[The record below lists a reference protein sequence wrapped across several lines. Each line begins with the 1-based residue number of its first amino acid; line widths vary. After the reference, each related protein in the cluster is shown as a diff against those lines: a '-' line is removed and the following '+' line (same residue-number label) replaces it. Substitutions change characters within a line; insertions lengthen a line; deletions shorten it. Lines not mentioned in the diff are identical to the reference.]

1 MSSVQ
6 ISPEKTGQDRATEEP
21 DSRPQEKDSI
31 FGIKRNCNFRY
42 VGGRGCARAQNG
54 SHAHAWWVVLPPH
67 GDGYILCYPPKEVF
81 SISPYFHLRRF
92 TLYRIVPRCFFS
104 YLFFPIIR
112 STQSNLEDS
121 SGF

>member
-6 ISPEKTGQDRATEEP
+6 ISPQKTGQDRAAGNRTADP
-21 DSRPQEKDSI
+21 RRRIRFLALK
-31 FGIKRNCNFRY
+31 GI
-42 VGGRGCARAQNG
+42 VTSDMWADGDVRGHRMDRMH
-54 SHAHAWWVVLPPH
+54 HAPPPWACM
-67 GDGYILCYPPKEVF
+67 YMCYPPKEVF

>member
-42 VGGRGCARAQNG
+42 LGGRSWARAQNG
-54 SHAHAWWVVLPPH
+54 SHASCAPPVGMHVYVLPP
-67 GDGYILCYPPKEVF
+67 
-81 SISPYFHLRRF
+81 
-92 TLYRIVPRCFFS
+92 
-104 YLFFPIIR
+104 
-112 STQSNLEDS
+112 
-121 SGF
+121 